1 MMKTGVLVG
10 LHDIRAN
17 LERVKSYGFAKRF
30 YDRYDVAEL
39 RRANRLTKEQIA
51 EDVITI
57 LS

>member
-1 MMKTGVLVG
+1 M
-10 LHDIRAN
+10 
-17 LERVKSYGFAKRF
+17 RVKSYGFAKRF